1 MKCYSLH
8 FKTDSASVLAV
19 HTYVCVRMYLNIQ
32 LAKCYAMAALNHSF
46 QTNQLNKQRNH
57 QCRGTNITVTY
68 CCNDMHQKDLNRND
82 FELKA
87 DKTHSSEK
95 IANPEI

>member
-1 MKCYSLH
+1 
-8 FKTDSASVLAV
+8 
-19 HTYVCVRMYLNIQ
+19 
-32 LAKCYAMAALNHSF
+32 
-46 QTNQLNKQRNH
+46 
-57 QCRGTNITVTY
+57 
-68 CCNDMHQKDLNRND
+68 MHQKDLNRND